1 MLFAE
6 PSLSE
11 KSFKIGNKE
20 EGRELQKPSCCV
32 LPPGDSEQ
40 GGAGVPADCFLEDLE
55 RPGLLPPSPLRD
67 AGTVAPGEAGTRR
80 ASSSRTSLA
89 GDIR

>member
-1 MLFAE
+1 M
-6 PSLSE
+6 
-11 KSFKIGNKE
+11 
-20 EGRELQKPSCCV
+20 QKPSCCV
-32 LPPGDSEQ
+32 LPPGDPEQ